1 MAVIANNCPE
11 IHVTLVDV
19 NKRINAWNNNDL
31 SKLPVYE
38 PGLRELIKKN
48 RNKNLFTTEIEKSI
62 SEADIIFISVNTP
75 TKEKV

>member
-19 NKRINAWNNNDL
+19 NKERINAWNNNDL

-38 PGLRELIKKN
+38 PGLRELSLIH
-48 RNKNLFTTEIEKSI
+48 I
-62 SEADIIFISVNTP
+62 
-75 TKEKV
+75 